1 MNDKFSKLIV
11 LLQTKLKAKTEER
24 DGILSKKRKVSSEM
38 ETVKKEFS
46 EKTET
51 ASSLRTDLKK
61 YNRYYLKL
69 VGNIVYIIFLFFA
82 ELITVGFL
90 ALVFFMPTVPFLKG
104 LSNLLLNGLF
114 AFVVGGVIGFCYT
127 TLKSFIGS
135 QKSCIKEMKELRSL
149 RKKYKSKK
157 DMKKELELVET
168 KIQDLTSDLKRL
180 QGEEKSL
187 DIDLE
192 RISSELDEL
201 TRKLGIT
208 SDAFIQSSLSVQDAH
223 IEEDLDRKYDE
234 SHIEEQ
240 VGIIDEERR
249 ISFQPIQRE
258 NQ

>member
-1 MNDKFSKLIV
+1 MNVISKY
-11 LLQTKLKAKTEER
+11 
-24 DGILSKKRKVSSEM
+24 
-38 ETVKKEFS
+38 F
-46 EKTET
+46 
-51 ASSLRTDLKK
+51 
-61 YNRYYLKL
+61 
-69 VGNIVYIIFLFFA
+69 
-82 ELITVGFL
+82 GFD
-90 ALVFFMPTVPFLKG
+90 TQ
-104 LSNLLLNGLF
+104 S
-114 AFVVGGVIGFCYT
+114 
-127 TLKSFIGS
+127 
-135 QKSCIKEMKELRSL
+135 EMKELRSL

-208 SDAFIQSSLSVQDAH
+208 SDAFIQSSLSVQGAH

-249 ISFQPIQRE
+249 ISFQPILRE